1 MTRVL
6 ASAESFCAMILCAIA
21 TGYVFIF
28 SGCSPVMDLETA
40 RAEAQYMPVEVAATL
55 ALGISRAQD
64 YGAHSVAV
72 HSSYSNG
79 TPITQDGCIGI
90 ALTDDFA
97 IDGVGELVYD
107 FGACGSQSGLVQVNQ
122 TVTYSLPEGQSA
134 EDFAD
139 ENDNGIPDEFEN
151 GGMDGSGLVGEITA
165 TANIN
170 VTYNG
175 YKEGLL
181 NMSGGMA
188 LAGGVLDSDGTGGD
202 LAAALSVSALDYGTT
217 VTADGTWAASP
228 ANPDAQLLSFAGSF
242 TSATGLEWT
251 IVAENVEMAPG
262 CNDAMGGQ
270 LTARYSGEAGDV
282 EVIAVFDNVCD
293 GCAHLI
299 IDGVSQGQ
307 ACFPDSPL
315 LQTNNDDREEA

>member
-1 MTRVL
+1 MARVL
-6 ASAESFCAMILCAIA
+6 ASIETFSAMTLCAAA
-21 TGYVFIF
+21 TGCISLFA
-28 SGCSPVMDLETA
+28 GCSPMIDLETA

-79 TPITQDGCIGI
+79 TPITHDGCIGI
-90 ALTDDFA
+90 ALTDDLA

-107 FGACGSQSGLVQVNQ
+107 FGSCGSQSGLVQVNQ
-122 TVTYSLPEGQSA
+122 TITYSLPDGQTA
-134 EDFAD
+134 DDFAD
-139 ENDNGIPDEFEN
+139 ENNNGIPDEFEN
-151 GGMDGSGLVGEITA
+151 GGMDGSGVDTEVTPTTNL
-165 TANIN
+165 N

-181 NMSGGMA
+181 KMSGGMA
-188 LAGGVLDSDGTGGD
+188 MAGGVLEADGGGD
-202 LAAALSVSALDYGTT
+202 LAAAMTVSALDYSTT
-217 VTADGTWAASP
+217 VTADGTWASSP

-270 LTARYSGEAGDV
+270 LTARYSGSAGDV
-282 EVIAVFDNVCD
+282 EVIAVFDDVCD

-315 LQTNNDDREEA
+315 LQTSTDEREEA